1 MESELSHG
9 ASLASRGA
17 QHLTRSAGLS
27 LHALHWY
34 YLSKV
39 LDVYQLMD
47 VLSSVLKHS
56 SSDGK
61 NACLGALTWNSNCW
75 TLLSAHHEC
84 PMHDSDRRR
93 RVQWLTC
100 SYRRLLPSALS
111 GDCGWQSKVQ
121 RSTAFVQS
129 GLVRH
134 NPNTCLASVVIRL
147 ISSIDS
153 PLPFSFAA
161 VGCL

>member
-1 MESELSHG
+1 M
-9 ASLASRGA
+9 
-17 QHLTRSAGLS
+17 
-27 LHALHWY
+27 
-34 YLSKV
+34 
-39 LDVYQLMD
+39 
-47 VLSSVLKHS
+47 
-56 SSDGK
+56 
-61 NACLGALTWNSNCW
+61 
-75 TLLSAHHEC
+75 SAHHEC

-134 NPNTCLASVVIRL
+134 NPGTCLASVVIRL

-153 PLPFSFAA
+153 PFPFSSLLLGAYKIQIPSTLTMTPCPPALICIAPARNPFLATHTILWSA
-161 VGCL
+161 LNYGRLQRGILSRLMQGLDTGSVSWSTS